1 MVVISVANNP
11 SEQLLRKWR
20 ISLDAAVYASFF
32 ATARTRW
39 DLLSLV
45 YGSGFLE

>member
-20 ISLDAAVYASFF
+20 ISLDAAVYGASFF
-32 ATARTRW
+32 ATAKTRW

-45 YGSGFLE
+45 YVLVS